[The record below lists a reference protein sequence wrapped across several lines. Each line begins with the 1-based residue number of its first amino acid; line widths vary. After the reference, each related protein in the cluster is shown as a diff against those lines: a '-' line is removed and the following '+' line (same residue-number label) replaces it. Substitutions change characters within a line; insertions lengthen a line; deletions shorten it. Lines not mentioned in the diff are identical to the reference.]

1 MSACRFTFARRRKIY
16 RDEEEEERNYRD
28 AEDKKDFYKIFLIT
42 FIPVRK
48 NLMNLQT
55 KIYLGAGVAIV
66 LIVLTMSVS
75 MWMTNHRITQAE
87 RAASAAKQAAAE
99 KEKLAA
105 EKETEAA
112 AYKEKTEYLEKQVA
126 EIEATARKQDEEIER
141 TKSNSAA
148 ARSRVDRARGVR
160 SVDTTA
166 DELCRKLAE
175 LEHPCD

>member
-1 MSACRFTFARRRKIY
+1 
-16 RDEEEEERNYRD
+16 
-28 AEDKKDFYKIFLIT
+28 
-42 FIPVRK
+42 
-48 NLMNLQT
+48 MNLQT

-87 RAASAAKQAAAE
+87 RAASAAKQGAGE
-99 KEKLAA
+99 KEKGAA

-112 AYKEKTEYLEKQVA
+112 AYKEKSEYLEKQVA
-126 EIEATARKQDEEIER
+126 EIQAMARKQDEEIER
-141 TKSNSAA
+141 TKTNTAA

-166 DELCRKLAE
+166 DELCGKLAE
-175 LEHPCD
+175 VGHGCE

>member
-1 MSACRFTFARRRKIY
+1 
-16 RDEEEEERNYRD
+16 
-28 AEDKKDFYKIFLIT
+28 
-42 FIPVRK
+42 
-48 NLMNLQT
+48 MNLQT

-66 LIVLTMSVS
+66 LIVLTMSLS

-112 AYKEKTEYLEKQVA
+112 TYKEKTEYLEKQIA

-141 TKSNSAA
+141 TKNNTAA
-148 ARSRVDRARGVR
+148 ARSRVDRARSVR
-160 SVDTTA
+160 SVDTNA
-166 DELCRKLAE
+166 DELCGKLAE
-175 LEHPCD
+175 VGHGCE

>member
-1 MSACRFTFARRRKIY
+1 MT
-16 RDEEEEERNYRD
+16 
-28 AEDKKDFYKIFLIT
+28 
-42 FIPVRK
+42 
-48 NLMNLQT
+48 LQT
-55 KIYLGAGVAIV
+55 KIYIAGGVAIV
-66 LIVLTMSVS
+66 LIVMTMSMS

-112 AYKEKTEYLEKQVA
+112 GYKEKSEYLEKQVA

-148 ARSRVDRARGVR
+148 ARSRVDRARSVR

-166 DELCRKLAE
+166 DELCGKLAE
-175 LEHPCD
+175 VGHGCEESFKDGGGASDQCCEYDGKAEPFRTARRQAANERKWIDQRVCRCG

>member
-1 MSACRFTFARRRKIY
+1 MSACRCTFARRRKIY

-55 KIYLGAGVAIV
+55 KIYIAGGAAIV
-66 LIVLTMSVS
+66 LIVMTMSMS

-112 AYKEKTEYLEKQVA
+112 GYKEKSEYLEKQVA

-141 TKSNSAA
+141 TKNNTAA
-148 ARSRVDRARGVR
+148 ARSRVDRARSVR
-160 SVDTTA
+160 SVDTNA
-166 DELCRKLAE
+166 DELCGKLAE
-175 LEHPCD
+175 VGHGCE

>member
-1 MSACRFTFARRRKIY
+1 MSACRCTFARRRKIY
-16 RDEEEEERNYRD
+16 RDEEEEERTYRD

-112 AYKEKTEYLEKQVA
+112 GYKEKSEYLEKQVA

-141 TKSNSAA
+141 TKNNTAA
-148 ARSRVDRARGVR
+148 ARSRVDRARSVR
-160 SVDTTA
+160 SVDTNA
-166 DELCRKLAE
+166 DELCGKLAE
-175 LEHPCD
+175 VGHGCE

>member
-1 MSACRFTFARRRKIY
+1 MSACRCTFARRRKIY
-16 RDEEEEERNYRD
+16 RDEEEEERTYRD

-55 KIYLGAGVAIV
+55 KIYIAGGVAIV
-66 LIVLTMSVS
+66 LIVLTMSMS

-87 RAASAAKQAAAE
+87 RAASVAKQTAAE

-112 AYKEKTEYLEKQVA
+112 GYKEKSEYLEKQVA

-141 TKSNSAA
+141 TKNNTAA
-148 ARSRVDRARGVR
+148 ARSRVDRARSVR
-160 SVDTTA
+160 SVDTNA
-166 DELCRKLAE
+166 DELCGKLAE
-175 LEHPCD
+175 VGHGCE

>member
-99 KEKLAA
+99 KEKVAA

-112 AYKEKTEYLEKQVA
+112 AYKEKSEYLEKQVA
-126 EIEATARKQDEEIER
+126 EIQAMARKQDEEIER
-141 TKSNSAA
+141 TKTNTAA

-166 DELCRKLAE
+166 DELCGKLAE
-175 LEHPCD
+175 VGHGCE

>member
-99 KEKLAA
+99 KEKVAA

-112 AYKEKTEYLEKQVA
+112 AYKEKSEYLEKQVA
-126 EIEATARKQDEEIER
+126 EIQAMARKQDEEIER
-141 TKSNSAA
+141 TKTNTAD

-166 DELCRKLAE
+166 DELCGKLAE
-175 LEHPCD
+175 VGHGCE

>member
-16 RDEEEEERNYRD
+16 RDEK
-28 AEDKKDFYKIFLIT
+28 DKTNPPFIT

-48 NLMNLQT
+48 KLMNLQT

-66 LIVLTMSVS
+66 LIVLTMSMS

-99 KEKLAA
+99 KEKVAA

-112 AYKEKTEYLEKQVA
+112 AYKEKTEYLEKQIA

-141 TKSNSAA
+141 TKNNTAA
-148 ARSRVDRARGVR
+148 ARSRVDRARSVR
-160 SVDTTA
+160 SVDTNA
-166 DELCRKLAE
+166 DELCGKLAE
-175 LEHPCD
+175 VGHGCE